1 MRCAKC
7 GATSQTGKRF
17 CGDCGAP
24 LSIVVRSELG
34 AGSFGNISSV
44 AVTEGIQSERR
55 HLTVLFAD
63 LVGSTRLASERD
75 PEDWRDMVTQCLGA
89 IGDEVTGLR
98 GYVARYMGDGVLAY
112 FGWPTASE
120 DDAARAVR
128 AGFMIVQAIATINRR
143 FSDIPG
149 LELAVRVGIHS
160 GWVVIDEMG
169 SNKVEIFGDTPNI
182 AARVQARC
190 APNSVLMTSAV
201 HDLVAGQFIVEDCG
215 AHQLAGIER
224 PVQLYRAVA
233 PSGARRTWSRVGGRA
248 PTRFVNRKR
257 ELDVLWSSWL
267 RVRNGEGQCV
277 IVTGEPGIGKSRLL
291 EQFRSK
297 LNDVHLWIEA
307 AGERFSESTPF
318 HTVIKLLEQ
327 ALGWPGEASA
337 DERIDQLQRA
347 LRFSELD
354 PSEMLP
360 LIADLLKLPSAAHAS
375 AQLAPEEAR
384 RRLMGGLTS
393 WILKLAERQPLIL
406 AVEDL
411 HWVDPSTIEL
421 LGMLKEQQTRVPI
434 LRILTSRPEYH
445 PPWTFQGTEK
455 SIVVG
460 RLSNDEISEM
470 VAGSSATDD
479 VTEEVVASV
488 VRRSDGIPIF
498 AEELLAFILDRGNAA
513 GEIPTTLLDSLT
525 ARVDRLGP
533 ARRVAQI
540 AAVLGREF
548 DYDLLRSVTPGS
560 DHYLQSSLAMLI
572 QADLIYSQGSPPKA
586 SYQFRHAL
594 IRDAAYQGLLKSER
608 RELHA
613 RVARTMNEQFAA
625 QAAARPELLAR
636 HWAEAGELEA
646 AIAAWMRAGQA
657 ALARCAFKE
666 AEDSY
671 RQASASLQ
679 RLPASETRDR
689 RELEVCSG
697 LVRVLQVTKGYSA
710 GETVQLGARARELA
724 EQLGDVAQLF
734 RQGARTWASIFFTGD
749 YAAAASLAHQIGS
762 GTTELTNSDPTEL
775 SKDSHR
781 FFSHYA
787 QVQAHFYAGNLA
799 RVEDHFT
806 ILSPL
811 LDTKSI
817 EAASYL
823 IIPIGVA
830 SHTAWQQGRVDLA
843 RARMYRAMDLA
854 KKSKDPYAMAMALHF
869 KGNLDWCLDAPR
881 RVEMVAN
888 RLMSLSEQHGLDYTL
903 NLARMLLG
911 AAKSELGQAAV
922 GIELINQALAGFAK
936 TGAKVGMTYFL
947 TLLARAHAQARDT
960 EAALRTLQKAL
971 TANPQEL
978 IWRGYTLTCRG
989 ELLLQLRQLATAE
1002 ADFRNAIEAS
1012 RSLGHMAWQL
1022 RAATRLAR
1030 LLMQRGDH
1038 LTARA
1043 ILRPI
1048 YSQFAEDRRVPDLRQ
1063 ARSLLSEM
1071 ADHLPA
1077 A

>member
-24 LSIVVRSELG
+24 LSIVVRSELS
-34 AGSFGNISSV
+34 AGSFGTISTV
-44 AVTEGIQSERR
+44 AATEGIQSERR

-75 PEDWRDMVTQCLGA
+75 PEDWRDMVTECLGA

-112 FGWPTASE
+112 FGWPAASE
-120 DDAARAVR
+120 DDAARAIR
-128 AGFMIVQAIATINRR
+128 AGFMIVQAIATVNRR
-143 FSDIPG
+143 LSNIPG

-160 GWVVIDEMG
+160 GWVVIDGMG

-182 AARVQARC
+182 AARVQAKC
-190 APNSVLMTSAV
+190 TPNSVLMTSAV

-215 AHQLAGIER
+215 AHQLAGVER

-233 PSGARRTWSRVGGRA
+233 PSGARRSWSRAGGRA
-248 PTRFVNRKR
+248 PTRFVNRER
-257 ELDVLWSSWL
+257 ALEVLWSSWL

-277 IVTGEPGIGKSRLL
+277 LVTGDPGIGKSRLL
-291 EQFRSK
+291 EQFRLK
-297 LNDVHLWIEA
+297 VKDVHTWIEC
-307 AGERFSESTPF
+307 AGERFSVSTPF

-327 ALGWPGEASA
+327 ALGWQGEESA
-337 DERIDQLQRA
+337 EERIDELQRA

-360 LIADLLKLPSAAHAS
+360 LVAELLKLPSPADAGH
-375 AQLAPEEAR
+375 QLAPEEAR
-384 RRLMGGLTS
+384 RRLLAGLTS
-393 WILKLAERQPLIL
+393 WILKLAKRQPLIL

-411 HWVDPSTIEL
+411 HWVDPSTNEL
-421 LGMLKEQQTRVPI
+421 IGMLKEHETRVPI
-434 LRILTSRPEYH
+434 MLVLTTRPEYH
-445 PPWTFQGTEK
+445 LPSELRATDK
-455 SIVVG
+455 SIVLG

-470 VAGSSATDD
+470 IAGSSATDD
-479 VTEEVVASV
+479 VTEEVVAGV

-498 AEELLAFILDRGNAA
+498 AEELLSFVLERSGNTA
-513 GEIPTTLLDSLT
+513 GDIPTTLLDSLT
-525 ARVDRLGP
+525 ARLDRLGP

-560 DHYLQSSLAMLI
+560 DQYLQSALAMLI
-572 QADLIYSQGSPPKA
+572 RADLIYGQGSPPKVT
-586 SYQFRHAL
+586 YQFRHAL
-594 IRDAAYQGLLKSER
+594 IRDAAYEGLLKSER

-613 RVARTMNEQFAA
+613 RVARTLNEQFAV
-625 QAAARPELLAR
+625 QVAAHPELLAR
-636 HWAEAGELEA
+636 HWTEAGEVELA
-646 AIAAWMRAGQA
+646 MADWIRAGQA

-666 AEDSY
+666 AENSY
-671 RQASASLQ
+671 RQASASID
-679 RLPASETRDR
+679 RLPPSETRDR
-689 RELEVCSG
+689 QELNVCSA
-697 LVRVLQVTKGYSA
+697 LVRVLQVTKGYTA
-710 GETVQLGARARELA
+710 PETMQLGARARELA
-724 EQLGDVAQLF
+724 EKLRDVAQLF

-749 YAAAASLAHQIGS
+749 YAAAASVAQQIDSGS
-762 GTTELTNSDPTEL
+762 TNATD
-775 SKDSHR
+775 DSHP

-787 QVQAHFYAGNLA
+787 QVQAQFYAGNLA

-817 EAASYL
+817 AAASYL

-830 SHTAWQQGRVDLA
+830 SHTAWQQGRVDVA
-843 RARMYRAMDLA
+843 RVRMYRAMDLA

-869 KGNLDWCLDAPR
+869 KGNLDWCVDSPR
-881 RVEMVAN
+881 RAEMVAN
-888 RLMSLSEQHGLDYTL
+888 RLLSLSERYGLSYASD
-903 NLARMLLG
+903 LARVLLG
-911 AAKSELGQAAV
+911 AAKSELGQAAF

-936 TGAKVGMTYFL
+936 TGAKVAITYFL
-947 TLLARAHAQARDT
+947 TLLGRAQAQAGDP
-960 EAALRTLQKAL
+960 EAALRTLQNAL

-978 IWRGYTLTCRG
+978 IWRGYTLSCRG
-989 ELLLQLRQLATAE
+989 ELLLQLRQLAPAE
-1002 ADFRNAIEAS
+1002 ADFRNAIESS
-1012 RSLGHMAWQL
+1012 RSLGHKAWQL

-1043 ILRPI
+1043 TLTPI
-1048 YSQFAEDRRVPDLRQ
+1048 YSSFDDGFRMPDFRE
-1063 ARSLLSEM
+1063 ATSLLAKI
-1071 ADHLPA
+1071 ADQLPA
-1077 A
+1077 T

>member
-24 LSIVVRSELG
+24 LSIVIRSELS
-34 AGSFGNISSV
+34 AGSFGTISTV
-44 AVTEGIQSERR
+44 AATEGIQSERR

-75 PEDWRDMVTQCLGA
+75 PEDWRDMVTECLGA

-98 GYVARYMGDGVLAY
+98 GYVARYVGDGVLAY
-112 FGWPTASE
+112 FGWPAASE
-120 DDAARAVR
+120 DDAARAIR
-128 AGFMIVQAIATINRR
+128 AGFMIVQAIATVNRR
-143 FSDIPG
+143 LSNIPG

-160 GWVVIDEMG
+160 GWVVIDGMG

-182 AARVQARC
+182 AARVQAKC
-190 APNSVLMTSAV
+190 TPNSVLMTSAV

-215 AHQLAGIER
+215 AHQLAGVKR

-233 PSGARRTWSRVGGRA
+233 PSGARRSWSRAGGRA
-248 PTRFVNRKR
+248 PTRFVNRER
-257 ELDVLWSSWL
+257 ALEVLWSSWL

-277 IVTGEPGIGKSRLL
+277 LVTGDPGIGKSRLL
-291 EQFRSK
+291 EQFRLK
-297 LNDVHLWIEA
+297 LKDVHIWSEC
-307 AGERFSESTPF
+307 AGERFSVSTPF

-327 ALGWPGEASA
+327 ALGWQGKESA
-337 DERIDQLQRA
+337 EERIDQLQRA

-360 LIADLLKLPSAAHAS
+360 LVAELLKLPLPAYAGH
-375 AQLAPEEAR
+375 QLAPEEAR
-384 RRLMGGLTS
+384 RRLLTGLTS

-411 HWVDPSTIEL
+411 HWVDPSTNELIE
-421 LGMLKEQQTRVPI
+421 MLKEHETRVPMM
-434 LRILTSRPEYH
+434 LILTTRPEYH
-445 PPWTFQGTEK
+445 PAWELRATDK
-455 SIVVG
+455 SIFLG
-460 RLSNDEISEM
+460 RLSNGEISEM
-470 VAGSSATDD
+470 IAGSSATNG
-479 VTEEVVASV
+479 VTEEVVAGV
-488 VRRSDGIPIF
+488 VRRSDGVPIF
-498 AEELLAFILDRGNAA
+498 AEELLSFVLERRANTA
-513 GEIPTTLLDSLT
+513 GDIPTTLLDSLT
-525 ARVDRLGP
+525 ARLDRLGP

-560 DHYLQSSLAMLI
+560 DHDLQSALAMLI
-572 QADLIYSQGSPPKA
+572 RADLVHSQGSPPKA
-586 SYQFRHAL
+586 TYQFRHAL
-594 IRDAAYQGLLKSER
+594 IRDAAYEGLLKSER
-608 RELHA
+608 RELHG
-613 RVARTMNEQFAA
+613 RVARTMSEQFAVRA
-625 QAAARPELLAR
+625 PAHPELLAR
-636 HWAEAGELEA
+636 HWTEAGEVEL
-646 AIAAWMRAGQA
+646 AIAAWIRAGQA

-671 RQASASLQ
+671 RQASASID
-679 RLPASETRDR
+679 RLPPSETRDR
-689 RELEVCSG
+689 HELNVYSA

-710 GETVQLGARARELA
+710 PETMQLGARARELA
-724 EQLGDVAQLF
+724 ERLGDVAQLF

-749 YAAAASLAHQIGS
+749 YAAAASVAQQIDSGS
-762 GTTELTNSDPTEL
+762 TNATD
-775 SKDSHR
+775 DSHP

-787 QVQAHFYAGNLA
+787 QVQAQFYAGNLA
-799 RVEDHFT
+799 GVEDHFT

-817 EAASYL
+817 AAASYL

-830 SHTAWQQGRVDLA
+830 SHTAWQQGRVDVA
-843 RARMYRAMDLA
+843 RVRMYRAMDLA

-869 KGNLDWCLDAPR
+869 KGNLDWCLDSPR
-881 RVEMVAN
+881 RAEIVAN
-888 RLMSLSEQHGLDYTL
+888 RLLSLSERHGLTYASD
-903 NLARMLLG
+903 LARVLLG
-911 AAKSELGQAAV
+911 AAKSELGQAAF

-936 TGAKVGMTYFL
+936 TGAKVAITYFL
-947 TLLARAHAQARDT
+947 TLLGRAQAQAGDP
-960 EAALRTLQKAL
+960 EAALRTLQNAL

-978 IWRGYTLTCRG
+978 IWRGYTLSCRG
-989 ELLLQLRQLATAE
+989 ELLLQLRQLAMAE
-1002 ADFRNAIEAS
+1002 ADFRNAIES
-1012 RSLGHMAWQL
+1012 SLSLGHKAWQL

-1043 ILRPI
+1043 TLTSI
-1048 YSQFAEDRRVPDLRQ
+1048 YSSFGDSFRIPDLRE
-1063 ARSLLSEM
+1063 AASLLAKM
-1071 ADHLPA
+1071 ANHLPA
-1077 A
+1077 P